1 MAVQSPYLLPGMNPA
16 AVVQNPVQNQIQDT
30 GLAPL
35 SVGRQ
40 GDLLFS
46 GVHDAFYTATARG
59 NVFVANAN
67 DATGRTILAPA
78 GTTSG
83 FMFYNPVGSG
93 INMEILEIIVLPL
106 TATDVVG
113 VIGVEYGAPPTTV
126 GNAATVRNTLING
139 TGLTA
144 QGKASYGST
153 IVAMTFLQWLPVF
166 VQTTAG
172 VLQGSSGLYNPRG
185 TFVLAPGGAMN
196 IVSSTTQS
204 TNLWAQSVKWAEWR
218 V

>member
-16 AVVQNPVQNQIQDT
+16 AVVQNPVANQIQDT

-40 GDLLFS
+40 GDSLTS
-46 GVHDAFYTATARG
+46 GVHDAFYTGTARG

-67 DATGRTILAPA
+67 DATGRTILAPG

-93 INMEILEIIVLPL
+93 INMEILEILVLPL

-139 TGLTA
+139 NGLTA
-144 QGKASYGST
+144 LGKASYGST
-153 IVAMTFLQWLPVF
+153 IAAMTFLQWLPVF
-166 VQTTAG
+166 IQTTAG
-172 VLQGSSGLYNPRG
+172 VLQGSSGLYIPRG

-218 V
+218 P